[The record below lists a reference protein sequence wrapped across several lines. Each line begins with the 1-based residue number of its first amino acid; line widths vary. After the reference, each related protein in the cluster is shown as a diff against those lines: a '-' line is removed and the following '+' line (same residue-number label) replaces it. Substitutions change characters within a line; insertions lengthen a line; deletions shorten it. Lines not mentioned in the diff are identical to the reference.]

1 MKKILSTI
9 IILLIFILIYF
20 LQSNFFNWFNI
31 AGASLIIE
39 NLMIVTYLPFMLT
52 ASLITGL
59 FVGKIYGATTGI
71 VLGLLLDF
79 FIGKKLGIYAIQ
91 LGLAGLLR
99 RNLQQKLFKR

>member
-31 AGASLIIE
+31 AGVKPNLFII
-39 NLMIVTYLPFMLT
+39 LV
-52 ASLITGL
+52 LITGL

-99 RNLQQKLFKR
+99 RDLQQKLFKRQ

>member
-9 IILLIFILIYF
+9 IIFLIFILIYF

-31 AGASLIIE
+31 AGIKPNLFII
-39 NLMIVTYLPFMLT
+39 LV
-52 ASLITGL
+52 LITGL

>member
-31 AGASLIIE
+31 AGVKPNLFII
-39 NLMIVTYLPFMLT
+39 LV
-52 ASLITGL
+52 LITGL

>member
-31 AGASLIIE
+31 AGIKPNLFII
-39 NLMIVTYLPFMLT
+39 LV
-52 ASLITGL
+52 LITGL

>member
-31 AGASLIIE
+31 AGIKPNLFII
-39 NLMIVTYLPFMLT
+39 LV
-52 ASLITGL
+52 LITGL

-99 RNLQQKLFKR
+99 RNLQQKLFKRQ

>member
-20 LQSNFFNWFNI
+20 LKSNFFNWFNI
-31 AGASLIIE
+31 AGVKPNLFII
-39 NLMIVTYLPFMLT
+39 LV
-52 ASLITGL
+52 LITGL

>member
-31 AGASLIIE
+31 AGIKPNLFII
-39 NLMIVTYLPFMLT
+39 LV
-52 ASLITGL
+52 LITGL

-79 FIGKKLGIYAIQ
+79 FIGKKLGMYAIQ

-99 RNLQQKLFKR
+99 RNLQQKLFKRQ